1 MKKLVFFV
9 PKDDAE
15 KVKNAVFNA
24 GAGTIGNYDRC
35 AFETEGVGQFRP
47 NSGANPHIGRI
58 GDTEK
63 VVELKVETICP
74 DNKVTQVIEA
84 LRESH
89 PYEEPAIDLY
99 QLENF

>member
-15 KVKNAVFNA
+15 KVKNAIFNA

-35 AFETEGVGQFRP
+35 SFEIEGVGQFRP
-47 NSGANPHIGRI
+47 NSGAKPHIGQVGNI
-58 GDTEK
+58 EK
-63 VVELKVETICP
+63 VLELKVETICP
-74 DNKVTQVIEA
+74 DTKVTQVIKA
-84 LRESH
+84 LREAH

>member
-9 PKDDAE
+9 PKANAE
-15 KVKNAVFNA
+15 MVKNAVFDA

-35 AFETEGVGQFRP
+35 SFEVEGIGQFRP
-47 NSGANPHIGRI
+47 NQNATPHIGR
-58 GDTEK
+58 GGELEK

-74 DNKVTQVIEA
+74 DNKVDEVIEA
-84 LRESH
+84 LRAAH

-99 QLENF
+99 DLINF